1 MTEKFDQFCEALIT
15 EFITAKTKRKESRY
29 WKPTLVPKSDKPRAV
44 QTSNNINPSQK
55 TKQGYQQYV
64 GNALLNKG
72 IRGQN
77 KSQKTT
83 QEIAISKGLGAHL
96 RRDGV
101 NPRKPGSRINSKQG
115 NMEVKYNLANGVAKI
130 GSSHSTDF
138 EPIEKPFTSNFK
150 KKFD

>member
-1 MTEKFDQFCEALIT
+1 MTKRFDQFCEAVIT
-15 EFITAKTKRKESRY
+15 EFITAKSKRKESRY

-44 QTSNNINPSQK
+44 QTSNNITASQK

-64 GNALLNKG
+64 GNALLDKG

-77 KSQKTT
+77 KSQKSTA
-83 QEIAISKGLGAHL
+83 EVAISKGLGAHL

-115 NMEVKYNLANGVAKI
+115 NMVVKYNLSNGVAKI
-130 GSSHSTDF
+130 GSAHTTDF
-138 EPIEKPFTSNFK
+138 EPTEKPFTNEMQK
-150 KKFD
+150 KLH